1 MKLDRTTYEI
11 FLIDYLEGNLTPLQ
25 VSELL
30 LFLEQ
35 NPDLKQE
42 FEGVEF
48 VLLHHDQINPLDK
61 SALKKSEQV
70 IVTPEIEQLL
80 FAKTE
85 GDATAEEL
93 TQLEELTHVYP
104 SLKKEEKLFSLARLS
119 PNEQFVFTPKRQ
131 LKKYSIGVYYKYVSA
146 IAAMLLATFFIY
158 SLYQPNKH
166 AQQLSQIT
174 PFENNLNNHS
184 PNKNERVVK
193 SFDATRTTTLP
204 ISNIQTKTTKLG
216 DEEVVVNRLMLA
228 QQAIPVQ
235 PATLVMN
242 KPTLQ
247 PIAMASIE
255 FTREPSLKIVLAG
268 NNKTWVDENG
278 FLHPEKWIKRKVKEE
293 TNPNQLLQR
302 FNNLTGAGIV
312 VEKDTTSGKVTRFEI
327 AGMAFAMGR

>member
-1 MKLDRTTYEI
+1 
-11 FLIDYLEGNLTPLQ
+11 
-25 VSELL
+25 
-30 LFLEQ
+30 
-35 NPDLKQE
+35 
-42 FEGVEF
+42 
-48 VLLHHDQINPLDK
+48 
-61 SALKKSEQV
+61 
-70 IVTPEIEQLL
+70 
-80 FAKTE
+80 
-85 GDATAEEL
+85 
-93 TQLEELTHVYP
+93 
-104 SLKKEEKLFSLARLS
+104 
-119 PNEQFVFTPKRQ
+119 
-131 LKKYSIGVYYKYVSA
+131 
-146 IAAMLLATFFIY
+146 MLLATFFIY
-158 SLYQPNKH
+158 SLYQPNKP

-204 ISNIQTKTTKLG
+204 TSNIQTKTTKVG
-216 DEEVVVNRLMLA
+216 IEEVVVNRLMLV

-235 PATLVMN
+235 PAKLVMN